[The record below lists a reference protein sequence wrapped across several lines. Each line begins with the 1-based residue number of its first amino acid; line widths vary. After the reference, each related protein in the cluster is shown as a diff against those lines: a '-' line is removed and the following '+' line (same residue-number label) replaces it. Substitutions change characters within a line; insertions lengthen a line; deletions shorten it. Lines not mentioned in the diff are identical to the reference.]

1 MFEFFGRKSKAAW
14 VKAVFSDPVPAADS
28 VSEERLRKSTQRI
41 LEERRQIIEDSVRII
56 QQTRNEDTR
65 RGRIELCRKHYEKVK
80 ELERFADSEQQK
92 MIRECYEMLKE
103 VNLP

>member
-65 RGRIELCRKHYEKVK
+65 QSRMELCRKHYQKVR
-80 ELERFADSEQQK
+80 ELEPFADGKQRE
-92 MIRECYEMLKE
+92 IVRECEQLLKE
-103 VNLP
+103 VNLL